1 MTDLTHLRRREIE
14 AGVIAPLVRAF
25 AAEVGEER
33 AHAVLADVI
42 RKLAVDAG
50 CAAAAAGTGLP
61 GLKRVVEGWTE
72 GGALEL
78 TVLKDD
84 AEGFDFDVTRC
95 RYAELYHALGI
106 PELGPL
112 LSCNRDG
119 AFAEGFDPSLRFTR
133 TRTIMQGASR
143 CDFRYRAAPGG

>member
-1 MTDLTHLRRREIE
+1 VTDLTHLRRREIE
-14 AGVIAPLVRAF
+14 VGVIAPLVKAF

-33 AHAVLADVI
+33 AHAVLAEVI
-42 RKLAVDAG
+42 RKLAVGAG
-50 CAAAAAGTGLP
+50 CAAAAAGAGLP
-61 GLKRVVEGWTE
+61 GLKRVVEGWTA

-84 AEGFDFDVTRC
+84 ADGFDFNVTRC
-95 RYAELYHALGI
+95 RYAELYHALGV

-119 AFAEGFDPSLRFTR
+119 AFVEGFDPSLQFTR
-133 TRTIMQGASR
+133 TRTIMQGASH

>member
-1 MTDLTHLRRREIE
+1 MTHHRRREIE
-14 AGVIAPLVRAF
+14 AGVIAPLVAAF
-25 AAEVGEER
+25 AAEIGGER
-33 AHAVLADVI
+33 AHAILADVV

-50 CAAAAAGTGLP
+50 CAAAASGTGLD
-61 GLKRVVEGWTE
+61 GLKRAVDRWTE

-78 TVLKDD
+78 TVLRDD
-84 AEGFDFDVTRC
+84 ADGFDFDVTRC

-112 LSCNRDG
+112 LSCNRDA
-119 AFAEGFDPSLRFTR
+119 AFIDGFDPAIRFAR
-133 TRTIMQGASR
+133 TQTIMGGASH